1 MSTRAW
7 TGFATLS
14 LLWGVP
20 YLFIKVAVDGGMSP
34 AFVAWVR
41 VVLAA
46 AILLTLAAR
55 AGVLSPLRGHG
66 RWLALYALVEITIPF
81 PLIAAGEQHVTS
93 SLAAIL
99 IAAVPLFVA
108 LLAIRFDRAERATG
122 RRLVGLLIGLGGVVV
137 LMGIDVAGKPDEL
150 LGAGAIVVAAL
161 GYAAGPM
168 VLKRKLTDLDPR
180 AAMGASL
187 AIAGVALTPF
197 AALAP
202 PQAVPSA
209 DVLASLAVLGIA
221 CTALAF
227 VILAALIAEI
237 GPGRA
242 LVITYV
248 NPVVAVALGVAVLGE
263 RPGAGAVA
271 GLLLIIAGS
280 WLSTDGRLPPG
291 LIALVIRRRRRRR
304 GAAQSPLSPAMRRS
318 KPAGAWMLN
327 IRTGVLPWFVNAWG
341 TPGGTSTNVPGG
353 AATSSSPSSK
363 VISPSMM

>member
-1 MSTRAW
+1 MSA
-7 TGFATLS
+7 
-14 LLWGVP
+14 LWGIP
-20 YLFIKVAVDGGMSP
+20 YLFIKIAVDGGMSP

-46 AILLTLAAR
+46 AILLALAR
-55 AGVLSPLRGHG
+55 HAGVLPSLRGHW
-66 RWLALYALVEITIPF
+66 RWLAVYAVFEIAIPF

-93 SLAAIL
+93 SLTAII
-99 IAAVPLFVA
+99 IAAVPLFIA
-108 LLAIRFDRAERATG
+108 LLAIRFDPDERATG
-122 RRLVGLLIGLGGVVV
+122 RRLVGLLVGLAGVVA
-137 LMGIDVAGKPDEL
+137 LMGLDVAGKPDEM
-150 LGAGAIVVAAL
+150 LGAAAILVAAL

-168 VLKRKLTDLDPR
+168 VLKRKLGSLDSR
-180 AAMGASL
+180 ATMGASL
-187 AIAGVALTPF
+187 AIAGVVLTPF

-202 PQAVPSA
+202 PKEMPDA
-209 DVLASLAVLGIA
+209 DVLASLAVLGVA

-227 VILAALIAEI
+227 VVFAALIVEI

-248 NPVVAVALGVAVLGE
+248 NPVVAVALGVVVLGE

-291 LIALVIRRRRRRR
+291 LVAIASRRKRRRSA
-304 GAAQSPLSPAMRRS
+304 AAQSPLSPAIRRS

-327 IRTGVLPWFVNAWG
+327 ILTGVLPWLEKPWG
-341 TPGGTSTNVPGG
+341 TPGGTSTKVPGG
-353 AATSSSPSSK
+353 AATSPSSSSK
-363 VISPSMM
+363 VISPSRM

>member
-1 MSTRAW
+1 MSARAW
-7 TGFATLS
+7 SGFAALS

-20 YLFIKVAVDGGMSP
+20 YLFIKVAVDGGVSP

-55 AGVLSPLRGHG
+55 AGVLGSVRGHW
-66 RWLALYALVEITIPF
+66 RWLALYALFEIAIPF
-81 PLIAAGEQHVTS
+81 PLIAAGEQHVSS
-93 SLAAIL
+93 SLTAIL

-108 LLAIRFDRAERATG
+108 LLAIRFDQAERASG
-122 RRLVGLLIGLGGVVV
+122 RRLVGLLIGLAGVVV
-137 LMGIDVAGKPDEL
+137 LMGIDVAGKRDEM
-150 LGAGAIVVAAL
+150 LGAAAILVAAL

-168 VLKRKLTDLDPR
+168 VLKRKFSHLDSR
-180 AAMGASL
+180 SAMGTSL

-202 PQAVPSA
+202 PKTLPDA

-227 VILAALIAEI
+227 VILAALITDI

-248 NPVVAVALGVAVLGE
+248 NPVVAVALGVLILDERLG
-263 RPGAGAVA
+263 PGSAA

-280 WLSTDGRLPPG
+280 WLSTDGRLPPR
-291 LIALVIRRRRRRR
+291 LLALARFGRP
-304 GAAQSPLSPAMRRS
+304 Q
-318 KPAGAWMLN
+318 
-327 IRTGVLPWFVNAWG
+327 TE
-341 TPGGTSTNVPGG
+341 T
-353 AATSSSPSSK
+353 
-363 VISPSMM
+363 

>member
-1 MSTRAW
+1 MSARAW
-7 TGFATLS
+7 TGFAALS

-34 AFVAWVR
+34 AFIAWVR

-46 AILLTLAAR
+46 AILLALAKR
-55 AGVLSPLRGHG
+55 AGVLSSVRGYWP
-66 RWLALYALVEITIPF
+66 WLAVYALVEITIPF

-108 LLAIRFDRAERATG
+108 VLAIRFDQAERASG

-150 LGAGAIVVAAL
+150 LGAAAILVAAL
-161 GYAAGPM
+161 GYAIGPM
-168 VLKRKLTDLDPR
+168 VLKRKFPQLDPR
-180 AAMGASL
+180 AAMGTSL

-202 PQAVPSA
+202 PKEMPDA

-221 CTALAF
+221 CTALAL
-227 VILAALIAEI
+227 VVLAALVSEI

-248 NPVVAVALGVAVLGE
+248 NTVVAVALGVLILDE
-263 RPGAGAVA
+263 QLGAGSVA

-280 WLSTDGRLPPG
+280 WLSTDGRLPPRLLTLG
-291 LIALVIRRRRRRR
+291 RSARRTPQAR
-304 GAAQSPLSPAMRRS
+304 GC
-318 KPAGAWMLN
+318 
-327 IRTGVLPWFVNAWG
+327 
-341 TPGGTSTNVPGG
+341 
-353 AATSSSPSSK
+353 
-363 VISPSMM
+363 

>member
-1 MSTRAW
+1 MSARAW
-7 TGFATLS
+7 TGFAALS

-55 AGVLSPLRGHG
+55 AGVLSSLRGHWP
-66 RWLALYALVEITIPF
+66 WLALYALFEITIPF
-81 PLIAAGEQHVTS
+81 PFIAYGEQHVTS
-93 SLAAIL
+93 SLTAIL

-108 LLAIRFDRAERATG
+108 LLAIRFDHAERASG
-122 RRLVGLLIGLGGVVV
+122 SRLAGLLIGLAGVVV
-137 LMGIDVAGKPDEL
+137 LMGIDVAGKRDEMI
-150 LGAGAIVVAAL
+150 GAAAILIAAL

-168 VLKRKLTDLDPR
+168 VLKRKFSHLDSR

-197 AALAP
+197 AALSLP
-202 PQAVPSA
+202 SEVPDA

-227 VILAALIAEI
+227 VILAALVTEI

-248 NPVVAVALGVAVLGE
+248 NPVVAVALGVVILDEHLG
-263 RPGAGAVA
+263 PGSLA

-280 WLSTDGRLPPG
+280 WLSTDGRMPPR
-291 LIALVIRRRRRRR
+291 LLTLARS
-304 GAAQSPLSPAMRRS
+304 ARRS
-318 KPAGAWMLN
+318 PPV
-327 IRTGVLPWFVNAWG
+327 REY
-341 TPGGTSTNVPGG
+341 
-353 AATSSSPSSK
+353 
-363 VISPSMM
+363 